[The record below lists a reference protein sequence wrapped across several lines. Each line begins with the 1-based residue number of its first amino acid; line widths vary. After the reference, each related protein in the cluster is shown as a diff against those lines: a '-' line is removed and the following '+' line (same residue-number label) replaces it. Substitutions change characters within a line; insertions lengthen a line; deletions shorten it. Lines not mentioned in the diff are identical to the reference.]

1 MKNSKLKFIFIG
13 LMMVNLSCFAQ
24 PEYTAVKND
33 FIANAKPHS
42 RDLQK
47 KDDLS
52 FLLTPLSELKL
63 NDKYILSDFRRYWTI
78 RVRES
83 SFLRLYVRKKKQNRP
98 NEDYF
103 DKEYYRYLKCK
114 KNNMPYITNKE
125 QVAFTDPFSKIS
137 LTGTKMSIWQA
148 YLLEKSSILFGMRN
162 DANYNQTYLITSV
175 EDVDSIISLIKKSWE
190 DDLFSENFNPN
201 FVDAKGERYKRHVA
215 ETFAVV
221 DSLQNLKFKKMEP
234 VFTFDADSVTIEHY
248 AFAEFHGLGKSKT
261 TLFFANRHHHHIKKV
276 VERKFSYIS
285 KYSRQIWY

>member
-33 FIANAKPHS
+33 FIANAKSHS

-63 NDKYILSDFRRYWTI
+63 NDKYILSDFRRYWTLK
-78 RVRES
+78 VRDS
-83 SFLRLYVRKKKQNRP
+83 SCLRLYVREKKQDRP
-98 NEDYF
+98 DEEYF
-103 DKEYYRYLKCK
+103 DKEYHRYLKCK

-137 LTGTKMSIWQA
+137 LTGTQMSIWQA
-148 YLLEKSSILFGMRN
+148 YLLFQSSALFGMRN
-162 DANYNQTYLITSV
+162 EGNYNQTYLITSV
-175 EDVDSIISLIKKSWE
+175 EDVDSMLSLIKYSW
-190 DDLFSENFNPN
+190 DNNFFSEDFNPELIKKKDGW
-201 FVDAKGERYKRHVA
+201 VRRRAA

-221 DSLQNLKFKKMEP
+221 DSLQDLKYKNLEP
-234 VFTFDADSVTIEHY
+234 VFTYYADSVTIEHY

-261 TLFFANRHHHHIKKV
+261 TLFFTNRRHRHIKKI
-276 VERKFSYIS
+276 VEKKFKYIT
-285 KYSRQIWY
+285 KYTRSIMY